1 MLCRYCELCL
11 FKVGLSSTPFRFIFL
26 TAQMVKRPKADNTD
40 SSDSEIFEAEAED
53 TDNLRAQLEEIDSAI
68 AAERERFFDE
78 QAASQISTV
87 PDDCIPICADVR
99 GFNFEEL
106 ARVHYEVKGKLFDV
120 IMMDPPWQ
128 LSGANPT
135 RGVTISY
142 SALPDA
148 QVMSLPIAK
157 LQETGLIF
165 IWTIN
170 AKYRFTLK
178 LLDKWGY
185 RYVDELVWV
194 KKTSN
199 KKIAKSHGYWLQH
212 AKESCLVGVKG
223 DFDAAQVDCS
233 DVIFSLRRGQSQ
245 KPLEIYERIE
255 TLVPGGSYLE
265 IFGRR
270 NNLRAGWVTIGNEL

>member
-1 MLCRYCELCL
+1 
-11 FKVGLSSTPFRFIFL
+11 
-26 TAQMVKRPKADNTD
+26 MVKRPKAEQSD
-40 SSDSEIFEAEAED
+40 SSDNEASSRQIFEAECDDAA
-53 TDNLRAQLEEIDSAI
+53 TLTAQLAAIDAAI
-68 AAERERFFDE
+68 ESERTRFFEE
-78 QAASQISTV
+78 QATPQVSTV

-99 GFNFEEL
+99 DFDFEVRPTQNL
-106 ARVHYEVKGKLFDV
+106 ARVHREVKGKLFDV

-142 SALPDA
+142 SALPDS
-148 QVMSLPIAK
+148 QVMSIPIAK

-170 AKYRFTLK
+170 AKYRFTMK

-212 AKESCLVGVKG
+212 AKESCLVGVK
-223 DFDAAQVDCS
+223 V
-233 DVIFSLRRGQSQ
+233 R
-245 KPLEIYERIE
+245 
-255 TLVPGGSYLE
+255 
-265 IFGRR
+265 
-270 NNLRAGWVTIGNEL
+270 VT

>member
-1 MLCRYCELCL
+1 
-11 FKVGLSSTPFRFIFL
+11 
-26 TAQMVKRPKADNTD
+26 MVKHNKTDDSD
-40 SSDSEIFEAEAED
+40 SSDSEVSSTQIFEAAADDVEVLKTQLAELD
-53 TDNLRAQLEEIDSAI
+53 AAI
-68 AAERERFFDE
+68 ASERDRFFEE
-78 QAASQISTV
+78 QKAIQVSTV

-99 GFNFEEL
+99 DFDFEVRPSQHL
-106 ARVHYEVKGKLFDV
+106 ARVHSEVKGKLFDV

-148 QVMSLPIAK
+148 QIMALPISK
-157 LQETGLIF
+157 LQDRGLIF

-170 AKYRFTLK
+170 AKFRFTLK

-212 AKESCLVGVKG
+212 AKESCLVGVKVRRRQG
-223 DFDAAQVDCS
+223 DFETAQVDCS

-245 KPLEIYERIE
+245 KPLEVYERIE
-255 TLVPGGSYLE
+255 SLVPEGCYLE